1 MPTPLPASIRLDD
14 LIQGIHRARPGDPA
28 SQLGEAVVVAEH
40 LGELADHLVG
50 HFVDQARRSGLSWTE
65 IGRSMGV
72 TKQAAQKR
80 FVPRDEQPMAQSFA
94 RFTPLARGVVIASQE
109 EARRGKHPVIAPAHL
124 ILGLLHEQDGL
135 ACRALAASG
144 LTADSVRAAAAATLP
159 ASEGEPPALIPF
171 AAPAKKALELT
182 FRQALR
188 LGDASVG
195 TQHILLALLELED
208 AGGPL
213 TGLGLDLAGVEGAL
227 AALDADEDDEE
238 TGRKTGEET
247 GSASG
252 TDSPAPVAP
261 DTTR

>member
-1 MPTPLPASIRLDD
+1 MHTRLPSNIRLDD
-14 LIQGIHRARPGDPA
+14 LIEGIRRARPGDPA
-28 SQLGEAVVVAEH
+28 SQLGESVVVAEH

-80 FVPRDEQPMAQSFA
+80 FVPRDEQSMAQSFA
-94 RFTPLARGVVIASQE
+94 RFTPRARGAVVASQE

-135 ACRALAASG
+135 AWRALAASG
-144 LTADSVRAAAAATLP
+144 QTADAVREAVSAALP

-182 FRQALR
+182 FRHALR
-188 LGDASVG
+188 LGNASVG
-195 TQHILLALLELED
+195 TQHILLALVELENGD
-208 AGGPL
+208 GPL
-213 TGLGLDLAGVEGAL
+213 TGLGLDVAGAERALAG
-227 AALDADEDDEE
+227 LD
-238 TGRKTGEET
+238 
-247 GSASG
+247 
-252 TDSPAPVAP
+252 
-261 DTTR
+261 

>member
-1 MPTPLPASIRLDD
+1 MPTPLPSSIRLDD
-14 LIQGIHRARPGDPA
+14 LIEGIRRARPGDPG

-80 FVPRDEQPMAQSFA
+80 FVPREEQSAAQNFG
-94 RFTPLARGVVIASQE
+94 RFTPRARAVVVASQE
-109 EARRGKHPVIAPAHL
+109 EARRGKHPVITPAHL
-124 ILGLLHEQDGL
+124 ILGLIQEQDGQ
-135 ACRALAASG
+135 AWRALAASG
-144 LTADSVRAAAAATLP
+144 RTADAVRTAALAALP

-171 AAPAKKALELT
+171 AGPAKKALELT

-188 LGDASVG
+188 LGDEPVG

-208 AGGPL
+208 GAGPL
-213 TGLGLDLAGVEGAL
+213 SDLGLEVADVERILAGLGGTD
-227 AALDADEDDEE
+227 DED
-238 TGRKTGEET
+238 GAGA
-247 GSASG
+247 GPAASG
-252 TDSPAPVAP
+252 AEG
-261 DTTR
+261 

>member
-1 MPTPLPASIRLDD
+1 MPTPLPSNIRLDD
-14 LIQGIHRARPGDPA
+14 LIEGIRRARPGDPG
-28 SQLGEAVVVAEH
+28 SQLGEAVVVGEH

-94 RFTPLARGVVIASQE
+94 RFTPLARGAVVASQE
-109 EARRGKHPVIAPAHL
+109 EARRAKHPVIAPAHL
-124 ILGLLHEQDGL
+124 ILGLLHEQEGL
-135 ACRALAASG
+135 AWRALAASG
-144 LTADSVRAAAAATLP
+144 QTADGVRAAVSPALP
-159 ASEGEPPALIPF
+159 TSEGEPPALIPF

-195 TQHILLALLELED
+195 TQHILLALLELENGD
-208 AGGPL
+208 GPL
-213 TGLGLDLAGVEGAL
+213 TDLGLNVTGVERAL
-227 AALDADEDDEE
+227 ATLDGTEDDAG
-238 TGRKTGEET
+238 TDAT
-247 GSASG
+247 GSAS
-252 TDSPAPVAP
+252 
-261 DTTR
+261 

>member
-1 MPTPLPASIRLDD
+1 MPTPLPSNIRLDD
-14 LIQGIHRARPGDPA
+14 LIEGIRRARPGDPA

-94 RFTPLARGVVIASQE
+94 RFTTRARGVVVASQE
-109 EARRGKHPVIAPAHL
+109 EARRGKHPAIAPAHL
-124 ILGLLHEQDGL
+124 ILGLLGEQDGL
-135 ACRALAASG
+135 AWRALAA
-144 LTADSVRAAAAATLP
+144 LDQTADTVRAAASAALP
-159 ASEGEPPALIPF
+159 AESEGELPALIPF

-182 FRQALR
+182 FRHALR

-208 AGGPL
+208 GEGPL
-213 TGLGLDLAGVEGAL
+213 SGLGLDVAGVERAL
-227 AALDADEDDEE
+227 AQLGGSEGDQGPAAADA
-238 TGRKTGEET
+238 
-247 GSASG
+247 AS
-252 TDSPAPVAP
+252 
-261 DTTR
+261 